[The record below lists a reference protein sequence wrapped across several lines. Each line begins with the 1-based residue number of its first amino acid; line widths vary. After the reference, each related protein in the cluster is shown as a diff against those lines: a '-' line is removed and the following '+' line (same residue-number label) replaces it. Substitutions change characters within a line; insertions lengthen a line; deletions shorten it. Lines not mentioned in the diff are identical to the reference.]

1 LINVNLLPKSLR
13 RVQEPGYWKLLAVLF
28 PLLAFA
34 IIFTLQFTANQ
45 TVRNLERDVQQLEDR
60 LALLQ
65 PALREQQALQQRQA
79 QLRELIRVAQAVKR
93 DRIEWSNAIT
103 GMLETVPALGPSGR
117 RQIDFRSLNL
127 TAVTPPIND
136 PARYEGG
143 PVVAEM
149 SIAGDVL
156 NTEVLAEFIR
166 AVEDSSRYAV
176 SFQRAD
182 RQEEQ
187 GVYAYN
193 LVIGMFQGTQNEAR

>member
-1 LINVNLLPKSLR
+1 LINVNLLPRNLR

-79 QLRELIRVAQAVKR
+79 QLRELIRVAQEVKR
-93 DRIEWSNAIT
+93 DRIEWTNAIT
-103 GMLETVPALGPSGR
+103 GMLETLPALGPSGR

-127 TAVTPPIND
+127 TASSPPIND
-136 PARYEGG
+136 PIRYEGG
-143 PVVAEM
+143 PVIAEM
-149 SIAGDVL
+149 SIAGSVLDTDVL
-156 NTEVLAEFIR
+156 ADFIR
-166 AVEDSSRYAV
+166 AVEDSERYGV

-182 RQEEQ
+182 RQQ
-187 GVYAYN
+187 DQDVFTYN
-193 LVIGMFQGTQNEAR
+193 LVIGMFQGNPNEAR